1 MVIGLEIIL
10 DLIQVLISFVMYS
23 RISGNSLS
31 RYQYILAIIVYYVS
45 GFIIVFFFSSSILSL
60 VSYLFMPLFFLIFS
74 LVISK
79 NVSKYLSIFYGLF
92 PVVLWNLL
100 HRFITFFILPGLG
113 FSNIQQISHNKT
125 LLTIS
130 ALTASILSFVVPIV
144 LQYNF
149 EILNK
154 QQNPRE
160 DRKIIVFLNIS
171 MLIYYLLV
179 QIFSY
184 LEVMYRI
191 DALLYR
197 ELVVVIY
204 IIIFLISLNI
214 LDRNLRERIQQQLS
228 EQRELQLRNMSDYS
242 QHIEELYNELRS
254 FRHDYINI
262 LRSLKLGIDTH
273 DLPAI
278 EQIYNQV
285 LKDSGQALNQSKY
298 DFGRLS
304 NIHND
309 ALKSVLSAKF
319 LEAQSKGIEIGLEV
333 PQEIKPQGMELLDF
347 ITIVSILA
355 DNAMEAAVET
365 SHPVVSFAFLEQ
377 ENRQIFIVE
386 NTIKEFSIYS
396 DNIFKKGFSTKGE
409 NRGLGLSNVQNIISH
424 YPNVSLRTTS
434 HDYSFR
440 QELELK

>member
-10 DLIQVLISFVMYS
+10 DLIQVLILFVMYS

-100 HRFITFFILPGLG
+100 HRSITFFILPGLG

-130 ALTASILSFVVPIV
+130 ALTASILSFVIPIV

-160 DRKIIVFLNIS
+160 NRKIIIFLNIS

-285 LKDSGQALNQSKY
+285 LKDSGQAFNQSKY
-298 DFGRLS
+298 DLGRLS

-377 ENRQIFIVE
+377 EGRQIFIVE
-386 NTIKEFSIYS
+386 NTIKEFSIHS

-434 HDYSFR
+434 HDHSFR
-440 QELELK
+440 QELEIK

>member
-10 DLIQVLISFVMYS
+10 DLIQVLILFVMYS

-130 ALTASILSFVVPIV
+130 ALTASILSFVIPIV

-160 DRKIIVFLNIS
+160 NRKIIIFLNIS

-298 DFGRLS
+298 DLGRLS

-377 ENRQIFIVE
+377 EGRQIFIVE
-386 NTIKEFSIYS
+386 NTIKEFSIHS

-424 YPNVSLRTTS
+424 YPNVSLRTIS
-434 HDYSFR
+434 HDHSFR
-440 QELELK
+440 QELEIK

>member
-1 MVIGLEIIL
+1 
-10 DLIQVLISFVMYS
+10 
-23 RISGNSLS
+23 
-31 RYQYILAIIVYYVS
+31 
-45 GFIIVFFFSSSILSL
+45 
-60 VSYLFMPLFFLIFS
+60 
-74 LVISK
+74 
-79 NVSKYLSIFYGLF
+79 
-92 PVVLWNLL
+92 
-100 HRFITFFILPGLG
+100 
-113 FSNIQQISHNKT
+113 
-125 LLTIS
+125 
-130 ALTASILSFVVPIV
+130 
-144 LQYNF
+144 
-149 EILNK
+149 
-154 QQNPRE
+154 
-160 DRKIIVFLNIS
+160 

-273 DLPAI
+273 DLSAI

-298 DFGRLS
+298 DLGRLS

-377 ENRQIFIVE
+377 EGRQIFIVE

-396 DNIFKKGFSTKGE
+396 DTIFKKGFSTKGE

-434 HDYSFR
+434 HDHSFR

>member
-10 DLIQVLISFVMYS
+10 DLIQILILFVMYS
-23 RISGNSLS
+23 RISGNRLS

-45 GFIIVFFFSSSILSL
+45 GFIIVSFFSSSILSL
-60 VSYLFMPLFFLIFS
+60 LPYLFMPIFFLIFS

-130 ALTASILSFVVPIV
+130 ALTASILSFVIPIV

-160 DRKIIVFLNIS
+160 NRKIIIFLNIS

-214 LDRNLRERIQQQLS
+214 LDRNLRERVQQQLS

-273 DLPAI
+273 DLSAI

-298 DFGRLS
+298 DLGRLS

-377 ENRQIFIVE
+377 EGRQIFIVE
-386 NTIKEFSIYS
+386 NTIKEFSIHS
-396 DNIFKKGFSTKGE
+396 DTIFKKGFSTKGE

-424 YPNVSLRTTS
+424 YPNVSLRTIS
-434 HDYSFR
+434 HDHSFR
-440 QELELK
+440 QELEIK